1 MVEETSS
8 RDKKAK
14 KQERTDAKGVKT
26 HSAKRDVIEIVAA
39 FVVAWLFYQG
49 LAFAV
54 GTNLPIVSVVSDS
67 MYHTDEFDG
76 WWRARG
82 SFYEQIGISKEEF
95 RKFPLPNGMSKGDLL
110 IVTKAEDLKIGD
122 IILYNRDVTIVHRII
137 SITNDGYV
145 TKGDNNLVSDP
156 EISRRQVVGK
166 VVADV
171 PVLGYPRLLLFAVG
185 I

>member
-1 MVEETSS
+1 MAEEKTS
-8 RDKKAK
+8 KK
-14 KQERTDAKGVKT
+14 

-39 FVVAWLFYQG
+39 FAVAWLFYQG

-67 MYHTDEFDG
+67 MYHTGEFDH
-76 WWRARG
+76 WWRGHG
-82 SFYEQIGISKEEF
+82 SFYEQLGISKDEF
-95 RKFPLPNGMSKGDLL
+95 KRFTLPNGMSKGDLL
-110 IVTKAEDLKIGD
+110 LVTKADNIKVGD
-122 IILYNRDVTIVHRII
+122 IVLYSRDVTIVHRII
-137 SITNDGYV
+137 SITNNGFV

-156 EISRRQVVGK
+156 EISRQQVVGK
-166 VVADV
+166 VIADV